1 MNSGRLVA
9 GITLGVLTGFGAEF
23 QHEFAQPSRDRWMYP
38 FNATPGARA
47 AAPVFSTFGD
57 DAGVDTR
64 HGQFLIGWDTEAAVS
79 PGHPRA
85 HYWITAARLELTV
98 LRPDSFIHDPTPDP
112 FESGLPPE
120 DPRATPDS
128 DPGRPIELFGA
139 GFRNEFTAWTF
150 EESSPFGPASTG
162 GRNAF
167 AAGFNPARQ
176 LVDVGNNVGKTN
188 EAYSP
193 FPTRPFAIGIVTDV
207 AAGDPVP
214 AGATVRFDVN
224 VADPDV
230 RGYLQESLRSGRL
243 WLTVTWLG
251 ESSGLSGTPTYPDFA
266 TRDNLVYDPPRLT
279 VEGVLIGPDDDD
291 EDGLPDDWERLF
303 LGGRDFSGD
312 DDPDGDGVTNITEW
326 LQGTDP
332 GSEHSVLRIQP
343 LRAVADSGAGFA
355 ITDDGPG
362 APRVEVSTD
371 LKEWREATG
380 RLEFL
385 EPRNGH
391 WIPNS
396 ESAEAVQF
404 FRLRRS
410 DPDPESPP
418 AP

>member
-1 MNSGRLVA
+1 M
-9 GITLGVLTGFGAEF
+9 
-23 QHEFAQPSRDRWMYP
+23 
-38 FNATPGARA
+38 
-47 AAPVFSTFGD
+47 
-57 DAGVDTR
+57 
-64 HGQFLIGWDTEAAVS
+64 
-79 PGHPRA
+79 
-85 HYWITAARLELTV
+85 
-98 LRPDSFIHDPTPDP
+98 
-112 FESGLPPE
+112 
-120 DPRATPDS
+120 
-128 DPGRPIELFGA
+128 
-139 GFRNEFTAWTF
+139 
-150 EESSPFGPASTG
+150 
-162 GRNAF
+162 
-167 AAGFNPARQ
+167 
-176 LVDVGNNVGKTN
+176 DVGNNVGKTN

-410 DPDPESPP
+410 DPDPESPRTLKLRQIMNPHSLLRTLLAAAALALGSPAIVRAHSVWIEPDSTGALVVRFAEPDGKLERSPGHLDSLLLPNAWSAAGGSVLTNLLVVKKADHFALTPGIRSHQPWRKRPSSSWALRDPTPGDRCFTPVGIRCTHRVP